1 LIDEARLLLATAF
14 ETKRGRLVQGA
25 VASGR
30 HNAGMRSPVRR
41 AKRIVHT
48 WKQAQ
53 VLLERWRKNLTNVQ
67 VELKQPRVI
76 EVTPIGFVSEEPVE
90 RKGTPTKRLRG
101 RLIYF
106 TNADVMI
113 RRPSALFWWSTTTR
127 LLPSPTGRHGWNHA

>member
-1 LIDEARLLLATAF
+1 
-14 ETKRGRLVQGA
+14 
-25 VASGR
+25 
-30 HNAGMRSPVRR
+30 MRSPVRR

-53 VLLERWRKNLTNVQ
+53 VLLERWRKNLTDVQ

-113 RRPSALFWWSTTTR
+113 RRPSGAILVVDNYEIVAISDGKTR
-127 LLPSPTGRHGWNHA
+127 LEPR